1 MSSAVSSRRVLD
13 AAWLTILPL
22 LLNVISVASTGYIIR
37 RLGEGGWGVIVTAMG
52 LSGTTTVL
60 SNLGLRAL
68 YTKAVTGS
76 DNPETETLMS
86 EQLGLRLMLGAAVG
100 IIATSAA
107 ALLHSDS
114 PTVVLCTAIQAFGV
128 ILTISW
134 TAMADVLNARE
145 RFAQNARIAFLA
157 GLSLTMATVAAAA
170 IGGGPV
176 SVAAGFLVGPL
187 VSLLLLLSSVRKMGI
202 TPRVGGTTWDR
213 YGQMLRQARALAAND
228 LVTAL
233 NSRAMGIWSPILFAK
248 PLIGINDSGT
258 LPYSRL
264 GQISDGIATAYFPAM
279 ATAHKRGDEQSLRH
293 QLGGMLTL
301 ILVAT
306 VPLAVFTWYGAPY
319 FAELIFP
326 RPDQA
331 DSVDLTVFVARTT
344 SFAIPITALGVAIR
358 YSMQAAGLHSRNA
371 KDQMIGTSI
380 SGVTM
385 LALAFAI
392 GIKGLAIGLLAQSI
406 IVRATQQRSFSR
418 RFPGIVAEVRWR
430 PGVIGILLLACGL
443 EIAIG
448 TDARPGLVAAI
459 AWGALSAILYLGYLR
474 LIGIIS
480 PPAR

>member
-1 MSSAVSSRRVLD
+1 
-13 AAWLTILPL
+13 
-22 LLNVISVASTGYIIR
+22 
-37 RLGEGGWGVIVTAMG
+37 
-52 LSGTTTVL
+52 
-60 SNLGLRAL
+60 NLGLRAL

-114 PTVVLCTAIQAFGV
+114 HTVVLCTAIQAFGV

-187 VSLLLLLSSVRKMGI
+187 VSLLLLVSSVRKMGI

-264 GQISDGIATAYFPAM
+264 GQISEIGR
-279 ATAHKRGDEQSLRH
+279 AH
-293 QLGGMLTL
+293 
-301 ILVAT
+301 V
-306 VPLAVFTWYGAPY
+306 
-319 FAELIFP
+319 
-326 RPDQA
+326 
-331 DSVDLTVFVARTT
+331 
-344 SFAIPITALGVAIR
+344 
-358 YSMQAAGLHSRNA
+358 
-371 KDQMIGTSI
+371 
-380 SGVTM
+380 
-385 LALAFAI
+385 
-392 GIKGLAIGLLAQSI
+392 
-406 IVRATQQRSFSR
+406 
-418 RFPGIVAEVRWR
+418 
-430 PGVIGILLLACGL
+430 
-443 EIAIG
+443 
-448 TDARPGLVAAI
+448 
-459 AWGALSAILYLGYLR
+459 
-474 LIGIIS
+474 
-480 PPAR
+480 